1 MAYAKFFL
9 SKTKPSFNLA
19 QAKSLIIRE
28 LQDDI
33 GKQDITTV
41 LTIPQGQS
49 AKAKLVAKEDF
60 VLCGIGIAQMVFK
73 SVDAK
78 LKFVPLAKEGSR
90 IRKMQAL
97 AAISGSAASIL
108 SAERVALNLLSFLSG
123 VATKTD
129 SFLRRI
135 KPFKAKIIDTRKTI
149 PGLRQLEKYA
159 VRIGGGYNH
168 RMRLDEMILIK
179 DNHQRIMDGHFNLL
193 NLPKGYK
200 VEIEVQNLKEFIR
213 ALSFKPEVIMLDNM
227 SIKDMTKAVAIR
239 NRLKNN
245 CRTCIT
251 LLEASGGVNLSNV
264 KKYAA
269 TGVDLI
275 SIGELTDSV
284 TSVDIS
290 LDVL

>member
-19 QAKSLIIRE
+19 QTKSLIIRE

-41 LTIPQGQS
+41 LTIPQEQS

-179 DNHQRIMDGHFNLL
+179 DNHQKIMDGHFNLL

-264 KKYAA
+264 KKYAS